1 MIYIYIL
8 YYHCNVFQS
17 VRNSLHIIHS
27 RRHDKNCYYF
37 SKSNIP
43 AINLIVGSGN
53 IIKLEC
59 EFVK

>member
-1 MIYIYIL
+1 MFFNRL
-8 YYHCNVFQS
+8 G

-27 RRHDKNCYYF
+27 RRHDKNRYYF

-43 AINLIVGSGN
+43 AINLIVGCEN
-53 IIKLEC
+53 MIKVEC